1 LILIFGGIEIAE
13 DQNQKIAACGSSYRY
28 CGVFF
33 MFDSLIHSQ
42 LDRLQHLM
50 ADEPFAVLTG
60 AGISTPSG
68 IPDYRD
74 NQGVRRGRQPMMYQ
88 EFLSA
93 PESRRRYWARA
104 MLGWPRVRQARPNVA
119 HETLARLQS
128 TRQIGTLITQNVD
141 TLHDQAGS
149 HDVIE
154 LHGSLHRVLCLDC
167 GQRSERDSIQQLM
180 EAQNPYLAGV
190 DAVQAPDGDTLLNA
204 AFEARFQVP
213 QCPHCT
219 GLRMKPDVV
228 FFGENVAQQTAAKA
242 MASVEKAAGLLVVG
256 SSLMAYSAFRLCRA
270 VVDQGK
276 PLLAINL
283 GKTRADEMLDL
294 KIEGSCEQLLPLLAQ
309 RLTH

>member
-1 LILIFGGIEIAE
+1 ML
-13 DQNQKIAACGSSYRY
+13 DHQ
-28 CGVFF
+28 
-33 MFDSLIHSQ
+33 IHEQ

-74 NQGVRRGRQPMMYQ
+74 NQGVRRGRQPMMYE

-104 MLGWPRVRQARPNVA
+104 MLGWPRVRQAQPNVA
-119 HETLARLQS
+119 HDTLARLQS
-128 TRQIGTLITQNVD
+128 TRWISGLITQNVD

-167 GQRSERDSIQQLM
+167 GKRSERDSIQQLM
-180 EAQNPYLAGV
+180 ETQNPYLAGV
-190 DAVQAPDGDTLLNA
+190 DAVQAPDGDTLLDA

-213 QCPHCT
+213 RCPHCA
-219 GLRMKPDVV
+219 GERMKPDVV
-228 FFGENVAQQTAAKA
+228 FFGENVAQGTAARA
-242 MASVEKAAGLLVVG
+242 MATVEKAAGLLVVG

-276 PLLAINL
+276 PLIAINL
-283 GKTRADEMLDL
+283 GKTRADELLDL
-294 KIEGSCEQLLPLLAQ
+294 KIEAS
-309 RLTH
+309 RI